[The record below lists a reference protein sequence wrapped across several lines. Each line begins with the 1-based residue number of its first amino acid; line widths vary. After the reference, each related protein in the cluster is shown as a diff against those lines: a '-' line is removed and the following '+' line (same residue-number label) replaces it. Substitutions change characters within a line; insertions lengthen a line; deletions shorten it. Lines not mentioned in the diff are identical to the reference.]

1 MWIRS
6 ALLGCASL
14 VGVLGFQP
22 AAEACYYQAP
32 SVGWSPTA
40 RLPRSLAEA
49 DELANQAHEP
59 MPALP
64 AGFTSQDRN
73 AYGERF
79 WPWFLRVTDAAARA
93 SAWYLTEAIGV
104 GPFNEQAALRWQANY
119 EDEPLPPL
127 GPSSA
132 AYVLLGETTWNDLER
147 LEAALGGPRL
157 GISSE
162 QYIDALASVGSLFE
176 GIAAEVRTSATSEWS
191 DYATLADETTFAISR
206 VVFYR
211 CRSASTEMR
220 TWTAASRRCEVWL
233 GEHWKSQLEL
243 ATLDELLP
251 IANQVPLP
259 PYAWAPLARNRAD

>member
-1 MWIRS
+1 MRIRS
-6 ALLGCASL
+6 ALLGWATL
-14 VGVLGFQP
+14 LGMLGFGT
-22 AAEACYYQAP
+22 AAEACYFQAP
-32 SVGWSPTA
+32 AVGWSPSA

-49 DELANQAHEP
+49 DELAGQAREP
-59 MPALP
+59 MPPLP
-64 AGFTSQDRN
+64 PGLTSQDRN

-93 SAWYLTEAIGV
+93 SAWYLTDAIGV
-104 GPFNEQAALRWQANY
+104 GPFNEQAAQRWQANY
-119 EDEPLPPL
+119 EDEPLPQL

-132 AYVLLGETTWNDLER
+132 AYVLLGETAWTDLER
-147 LEAALGGPRL
+147 LEAALGGPRV

-176 GIAAEVRTSATSEWS
+176 GIVAEVDTSATSEWS
-191 DYATLADETTFAISR
+191 DYAALASETTFSIRR

-220 TWTAASRRCEVWL
+220 TWTAASRRCEEWL
-233 GEHWKSQLEL
+233 GKHWKSQLEL

-251 IANQVPLP
+251 MANQVPLP
-259 PYAWAPLARNRAD
+259 QYVWAPLARNRAD